1 MRATFFLLLG
11 LSLIGSFLWVTL
23 SGALFFLGCLAW
35 LIIIVIT
42 VGYPD
47 TMVLFLLG
55 AREVRS
61 SDEKDFF
68 EAASQEAYK
77 LAVPMPK
84 LYFYNGSLER
94 AFVLQNREAVSIILN
109 KTLLEKSHPEELRA
123 ISFELLLQV
132 KKGMAPKRTK
142 SMFLL
147 GFMAWMIH
155 SIMGVILALLPF
167 KDIRRA
173 ADWFL
178 NYLLNP
184 VLDVMFKLIMGE
196 GYFKKL
202 QNLLSDY
209 PQEKELLGKVG
220 LKLRKPYSYYS
231 LPSRKLLELSSLYK
245 SRHFQSVMALE
256 FLPHEW
262 DYLFLNEELKR
273 AE

>member
-1 MRATFFLLLG
+1 MRATFFILLG
-11 LSLIGSFLWVTL
+11 LSIIGLFLWTTL
-23 SGALFFLGCLAW
+23 SGALFVVGCLIW
-35 LIIIVIT
+35 LIIVVIT

-68 EAASQEAYK
+68 EASSQEAYK
-77 LAVPMPK
+77 LAVPMPR

-94 AFVLQNREAVSIILN
+94 AFVLQNRDTISIILN
-109 KTLLEKSHPEELRA
+109 KSLLEKSHPDELRA
-123 ISFELLLQV
+123 ITFELLLQV

-147 GFMAWMIH
+147 GFMTWMIH
-155 SIMGVILALLPF
+155 SVMGALLSLLPF
-167 KDIRRA
+167 KEVRRA

-178 NYLLNP
+178 NFLINPLLE
-184 VLDVMFKLIMGE
+184 VLFKLIMGE

-202 QNLLSDY
+202 QTLLSDY
-209 PQEKELLGKVG
+209 PQEKELLEKVG
-220 LKLRKPYSYYS
+220 LRLRKPYSYYS

-262 DYLFLNEELKR
+262 DYLFTTSELKR

>member
-1 MRATFFLLLG
+1 MRATLFILLG
-11 LSLIGSFLWVTL
+11 LSFIGLFLWATL
-23 SGALFFLGCLAW
+23 SGALFFFGCLIW
-35 LIIIVIT
+35 LIFIIIT
-42 VGYPD
+42 IGYAD

-61 SDEKDFF
+61 SDEKEFF

-77 LAVPMPK
+77 LSVPMPR

-94 AFVLQNREAVSIILN
+94 AFVLQNRDTVSIILN
-109 KTLLEKSHPEELRA
+109 KGLLEKSTPDELRA

-132 KKGMAPKRTK
+132 KKGMASKRTK

-147 GFMAWMIH
+147 GFISWILH
-155 SIMGVILALLPF
+155 SIMGMILSVLPF

-173 ADWFL
+173 ADWFF
-178 NYLLNP
+178 NYLMNP
-184 VLDVMFKLIMGE
+184 VLEVLFKFVMGD

-202 QNLLSDY
+202 QVLLAEY
-209 PQEKELLGKVG
+209 PHEKEMLEKVG

-245 SRHFQSVMALE
+245 SRHFQSIMALE

-262 DYLFLNEELKR
+262 DYLFSTSGLNR

>member
-1 MRATFFLLLG
+1 MRATFFILLG
-11 LSLIGSFLWVTL
+11 LSLLGLFLWVTL
-23 SGALFFLGCLAW
+23 SGALFVLGCLAW
-35 LIIIVIT
+35 LIIAVIT

-61 SDEKDFF
+61 SDEKEFF
-68 EAASQEAYK
+68 EAASQESYK
-77 LAVPMPK
+77 LAVPMPR

-94 AFVLQNREAVSIILN
+94 AFVLQNRDTVSVILN
-109 KTLLEKSHPEELRA
+109 KSLLEKSQPDELRA

-132 KKGMAPKRTK
+132 KKGMAAKRTK

-147 GFMAWMIH
+147 GFMAWIVH
-155 SIMGVILALLPF
+155 SIMGVLLNLVPF
-167 KDIRRA
+167 KDVRRA
-173 ADWFL
+173 SDWFV
-178 NYLLNP
+178 NFLLNP
-184 VLDVMFKLIMGE
+184 VLELMFKLVMGE

-202 QNLLSDY
+202 QQLLADY
-209 PQEKELLGKVG
+209 PGEKELLEKVG
-220 LKLRKPYSYYS
+220 LKLRRPYSYYS

-245 SRHFQSVMALE
+245 SRHFQSIMALE

-262 DYLFLNEELKR
+262 DYLFTNEELKR

>member
-1 MRATFFLLLG
+1 MRATFFILLG
-11 LSLIGSFLWVTL
+11 LSLFGLFLWVTL
-23 SGALFFLGCLAW
+23 SGALFIVGCLVW
-35 LIIIVIT
+35 LVFLVIT
-42 VGYPD
+42 IGYSD
-47 TMVLFLLG
+47 SMVLFLLG

-61 SDEKDFF
+61 SDEKVFF

-77 LAVPMPK
+77 LSVPMPR

-94 AFVLQNREAVSIILN
+94 AFVLQNRDTVSIILN
-109 KTLLEKSHPEELRA
+109 KTLLDKSQPDELRA

-132 KKGMAPKRTK
+132 KKGMATKRTK

-147 GFMAWMIH
+147 GFMAWIIH
-155 SIMGVILALLPF
+155 SLMGALLSLLPL

-184 VLDVMFKLIMGE
+184 VLEVLYKLIMGE

-202 QNLLSDY
+202 QVMLADY
-209 PQEKELLGKVG
+209 PHEKELLEKVG
-220 LKLRKPYSYYS
+220 MKLRKPYSYYS

-262 DYLFLNEELKR
+262 DYLFTTSELKR